1 MTRKSGV
8 FVLVLVALAA
18 AVAGLWTMRK
28 GTENK
33 ANPPIQGAMRDF
45 TVSRDRPPSPAA
57 KLIAADGKETTLAAL
72 KGRVAV
78 VNFWATWCAP
88 CIKEM
93 PSLDRLRGQ
102 LGSDQIAVIAVS
114 EDLKG
119 WPVIAPF
126 LDERNLRSLLVLSD
140 PEGVAQ
146 RGLGVTVLPTTV
158 IIGRDGHIEGM
169 LVGAAEWDSE
179 DAMKLLRY
187 YAERPAP

>member
-8 FVLVLVALAA
+8 VVLVLVALAA
-18 AVAGLWTMRK
+18 AVAGVWTVRK

-45 TVSRDRPPSPAA
+45 TVSRDRPPSPAV
-57 KLIAADGKETTLAAL
+57 KLIGADGKETTLAAYA
-72 KGRVAV
+72 GRIVVA
-78 VNFWATWCAP
+78 NFWATWCAP

-93 PSLDRLRGQ
+93 PSLDRLRAK
-102 LGSDQIAVIAVS
+102 LGDDRAAVVAIS
-114 EDLKG
+114 EDIKG

-126 LDERNLRSLLVLSD
+126 VESHDLKNLPVLAD
-140 PEGVAQ
+140 PEGSAA

-158 IIGRDGHIEGM
+158 IIGRDGRMEGA

-179 DAMKLLRY
+179 DAMRLVRY
-187 YAERPAP
+187 YGERPTP

>member
-8 FVLVLVALAA
+8 VVLVLVALAA
-18 AVAGLWTMRK
+18 TVAGLWTVRK

-45 TVSRDRPPSPAA
+45 TVSRDRPPSPVA
-57 KLIAADGKETTLAAL
+57 KLIAADGKETTLGDYR
-72 KGRVAV
+72 GRIVVA
-78 VNFWATWCAP
+78 NFWATWCAP

-93 PSLDRLRGQ
+93 PSLERLRAK
-102 LGSDQIAVIAVS
+102 LGDDRIAVVAVS

-126 LDERNLRSLLVLSD
+126 LEDHGLKALPVLWD
-140 PEGVAQ
+140 PEGATA
-146 RGLGVTVLPTTV
+146 RGLGVTALPTTV
-158 IIGRDGHIEGM
+158 ILGRDGRTEGM

-179 DAMKLLRY
+179 DAMRLVRT
-187 YAERPAP
+187 YAERPTP